1 MSEHEQNP
9 KPTGIVD
16 LIGEAGHDID
26 GFFDRREFEIRSWLE
41 DQHYWHRYRKTVILQ
56 VLQGHV
62 VDRTRPLVDLG
73 CGAGVVAT
81 HLNQHGFRVD
91 YADIHTEALQVARR
105 RCEATLGAKSPAPR
119 FVRLDITRGFPVDD
133 YHGYLLL
140 DVLEHLP
147 DDLGVMRALHARM
160 QAAFARRA
168 RAENSS
174 EIRDFVLLT
183 VPAFP
188 GLWSPWDD
196 LEKHKR
202 RYTLATARRLGED
215 AGFEVL
221 RATCFFSPLFFAAAA
236 VKAVRLARRK
246 LSGRSASPE
255 TITDLTEGKTTRGLS
270 RLVLGLLEPEKRW
283 LKRGNLR
290 LGTSI
295 LVLARP
301 R

>member
-1 MSEHEQNP
+1 MSQDPRHTP
-9 KPTGIVD
+9 SSDIID
-16 LIGEAGHDID
+16 LIGEPDQDLD

-91 YADIHTEALQVARR
+91 YADVHTEALLVARER
-105 RCEATLGAKSPAPR
+105 FAAALGERAPAPR
-119 FVRLDITRGFPVDD
+119 FVRVDITQGFPVDD

-147 DDLGVMRALHARM
+147 DDLGAMRALHARM
-160 QAAFARRA
+160 QAALHRRA
-168 RAENSS
+168 RTGGGGDT
-174 EIRDFVLLT
+174 RDFVLLT

-202 RYTLATARRLGED
+202 RYTRATARGMCED

-246 LSGRSASPE
+246 LTGGSASPE

-270 RLVLGLLEPEKRW
+270 RLMLGLLAPEKHW
-283 LKRGNLR
+283 LKYGNLP